1 MREHDD
7 FSQGQQGAVI
17 NSDGKTQITL
27 QLDDDILAA
36 LRERAATEG
45 RGYQTLLNELLRA
58 SLLSDCTPLTEA
70 KLRQV
75 LREMLQA
82 A

>member
-1 MREHDD
+1 M
-7 FSQGQQGAVI
+7 
-17 NSDGKTQITL
+17 
-27 QLDDDILAA
+27 AA

-58 SLLSDCTPLTEA
+58 SLLSDSAPLTEA

-75 LREMLQA
+75 LREMLKA

>member
-1 MREHDD
+1 M
-7 FSQGQQGAVI
+7 
-17 NSDGKTQITL
+17 NSDGKTQIRL
-27 QLDDDILAA
+27 HLDDDILAA

-58 SLLSDCTPLTEA
+58 SLLSDSAPLTEA

-75 LREMLQA
+75 LREMLKA